1 MKAGSKIMK
10 YLHEIREKHYSQTRN
25 KSAGLIEKEFKREVE
40 DLIKKLGLNYKSSNK
55 KIKKYLWDE
64 KNFISERWRIEW

>member
-1 MKAGSKIMK
+1 MKAESKIMK

-25 KSAGLIEKEFKREVE
+25 KSAELIEKELKREAE

-55 KIKKYLWDE
+55 KIKKSL
-64 KNFISERWRIEW
+64 

>member
-1 MKAGSKIMK
+1 MKAESKIMK

-25 KSAGLIEKEFKREVE
+25 KSAELIEKEFKREVE

-55 KIKKYLWDE
+55 KIKKYL
-64 KNFISERWRIEW
+64 